1 MNLGVSPLYLG
12 PNRALAMGD
21 DTIALLTG
29 AYQDQLTLARLDATL
44 SLSYLDVA
52 KTPTNDLN
60 VYDMVRR
67 GPDVVVGWLGRDG
80 ALSLA
85 RLTP

>member
-1 MNLGVSPLYLG
+1 M
-12 PNRALAMGD
+12 
-21 DTIALLTG
+21 LTG
-29 AYQDQLTLARLDATL
+29 AYQDQLTLARLDATFAVD
-44 SLSYLDVA
+44 LDIA